1 MENHEESIKEET
13 AELNEAELESVAG
26 GIFSKTVIKEVGPLS
41 PIVHI
46 MLPLHT

>member
-1 MENHEESIKEET
+1 MENHEESTKEET

-26 GIFSKTVIKEVGPLS
+26 GIFSKTVTKQIGPLR

-46 MLPLHT
+46 QMGLVT